1 MIVIAGYLNFTADQT
16 KPVKQ
21 EAAAETAEK
30 IREENIQA
38 EEAAAGAEADIT
50 SFPDEDLASVSAEAE
65 STADTETPEGEKVGE
80 AVLTSSASAGAFSAS
95 AKLNREQV
103 RSKNEASLLEI
114 INNTDISEDM
124 KADAFASMNSMTDR
138 AAKELAAEY
147 GIDYRSPVFA
157 IHKNGHYGSI
167 VGYGFDTMKEYAV
180 LVRKAADQ
188 GADFIKIMTT
198 GLMDFK
204 HGGRV
209 TGSALSLSEVKEMVH
224 IAHEEG
230 FSVMSH
236 TNGDQAV
243 RDAIESGVDSIE
255 HGKYISE
262 DPVRML
268 ADSSSL
274 WVPTVVTVYNL
285 IGDGRYEDEVLK
297 KIWEKEAENLQAAWE
312 YGPKV
317 VLGSDGGAYRV
328 LHGQGLVDQYR
339 AFQKVLGEGE
349 NLDRWIRKNEE
360 ELQRRF
366 RRG

>member
-1 MIVIAGYLNFTADQT
+1 MDGVNY
-16 KPVKQ
+16 
-21 EAAAETAEK
+21 
-30 IREENIQA
+30 R
-38 EEAAAGAEADIT
+38 
-50 SFPDEDLASVSAEAE
+50 
-65 STADTETPEGEKVGE
+65 E
-80 AVLTSSASAGAFSAS
+80 AVRRQERGV
-95 AKLNREQV
+95 REDWIRHVFEQYV
-103 RSKNEASLLEI
+103 KNEIFYVREGGDNLGVSL
-114 INNTDISEDM
+114 
-124 KADAFASMNSMTDR
+124 K
-138 AAKELAAEY
+138 AKELAAEY

-255 HGKYISE
+255 HGNYISE
-262 DPVRML
+262 DTVRML

-297 KIWEKEAENLQAAWE
+297 KIWEKEAENLQAAWSTVRRSFWE
-312 YGPKV
+312 VTAALTGYCTG
-317 VLGSDGGAYRV
+317 RV
-328 LHGQGLVDQYR
+328 WWMSTGL
-339 AFQKVLGEGE
+339 
-349 NLDRWIRKNEE
+349 
-360 ELQRRF
+360 F
-366 RRG
+366 RRYSVRGRIWIDGFEKTRKSFRDVSGEARAQRGRREDAPHRKLQTVVSICSSKTG

>member
-1 MIVIAGYLNFTADQT
+1 MF
-16 KPVKQ
+16 
-21 EAAAETAEK
+21 
-30 IREENIQA
+30 
-38 EEAAAGAEADIT
+38 
-50 SFPDEDLASVSAEAE
+50 
-65 STADTETPEGEKVGE
+65 GECHAHVFMDGVNYRE
-80 AVLTSSASAGAFSAS
+80 AVRRQERGV
-95 AKLNREQV
+95 REDWIRHVFEQYV
-103 RSKNEASLLEI
+103 KNEIFYVREGGDNLGVSL
-114 INNTDISEDM
+114 
-124 KADAFASMNSMTDR
+124 K
-138 AAKELAAEY
+138 AKELAAEY

-255 HGKYISE
+255 HGNYISE
-262 DPVRML
+262 DTVRML

-285 IGDGRYEDEVLK
+285 IGSTVRRSFWEVTAALTGYCTGRV
-297 KIWEKEAENLQAAWE
+297 WWM
-312 YGPKV
+312 
-317 VLGSDGGAYRV
+317 ST
-328 LHGQGLVDQYR
+328 GL
-339 AFQKVLGEGE
+339 
-349 NLDRWIRKNEE
+349 
-360 ELQRRF
+360 F
-366 RRG
+366 RRYSVRGRIWIDGFEKTRKSFRDVSGEARAQRGRREDAPHRKLQTVVSICSSKTG